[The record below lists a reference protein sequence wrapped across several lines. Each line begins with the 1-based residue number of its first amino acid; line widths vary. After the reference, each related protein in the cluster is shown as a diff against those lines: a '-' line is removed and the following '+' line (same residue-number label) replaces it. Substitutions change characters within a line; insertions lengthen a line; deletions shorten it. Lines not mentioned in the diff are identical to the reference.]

1 MNLRRMFRAVMPSET
16 KHKHTTVVTDTGAIG
31 SEDRFDGLPGAPE
44 HDPAALGDT
53 LQHSVV
59 SSEPGTTP

>member
-1 MNLRRMFRAVMPSET
+1 MPSDT
-16 KHKHTTVVTDTGAIG
+16 KHTTVVTDTGATG
-31 SEDRFDGLPGAPE
+31 SEDRFDGQPGAPE

-59 SSEPGTTP
+59 SSAPPGSTP